1 MGLENEE
8 LAFQEELMYVEHK
21 LLVDEFLEHE
31 NKFFSNNNGKSKF
44 NDGYSNVEWDS
55 NFDKPMGGVAK
66 HMTRLCKIGYSKNE
80 ANEHGVMEHL
90 VTRGLNKEVK
100 GLTNIII

>member
-1 MGLENEE
+1 LGLENEE

-31 NKFFSNNNGKSKF
+31 NKLFSNNNGKSKF
-44 NDGYSNVEWDS
+44 NDGDSNLEWDS
-55 NFDKPMGGVAK
+55 IFDKPMGGVAK
-66 HMTRLCKIGYSKNE
+66 HMTRLCNIGYSKNG

-90 VTRGLNKEVK
+90 VARGLNKEVK
-100 GLTNIII
+100 GLTNIIT

>member
-8 LAFQEELMYVEHK
+8 LAFQEELMYVKHK

-44 NDGYSNVEWDS
+44 DDGDSNVEWDS

-66 HMTRLCKIGYSKNE
+66 HMTRLCKIGYSKN
-80 ANEHGVMEHL
+80 ATNEHSAMEHL
-90 VTRGLNKEVK
+90 VARGLNKEVK